1 MIRTPYIRA
10 FSRLVVL
17 ICSIT
22 LWTSNA
28 CAQFKVIGQS
38 HAAASFSDVN
48 LFLEYGEREAV
59 TGILVSIPADW
70 EWKSGVK
77 RSEKGDFSPLRH
89 ELGRDGKMRV
99 WGTKS
104 FKFGDVVLIKL
115 KSGRVD
121 QPSSLTVAPF
131 VMRGASVVERTV
143 SRIEILP
150 EKRPLRLAQQ
160 NEVGEFGTGKT
171 QGWVVD
177 LPSANHLTY
186 GSPYSVSMWTRTTE
200 VNELLLSTW
209 SGEGSDDYPFEWV
222 VDPAGYLEFYRGFD
236 SKHVSMR
243 STMPIADGN
252 WHFLTMV
259 YDPEGEWTKLSVDG
273 EVVDSLYHVFSFP
286 IKTATQV
293 ALGSRLSEAKASD
306 ISSFSGQMDDFRISP
321 SVWTPS
327 EIVSEMKRPSQDD
340 GYLFDFEKSPSSKLV
355 TASRFIVKGAQ
366 ELDISVDFL
375 DNVVVLKWETVQL
388 NARSYIVERSRD
400 GQLFDPIAEV
410 LPGPGSSAEPLTYT
424 DVIKPDGVVY
434 YRLKSM
440 LSNGLE
446 ETSQT
451 VKLGMGDIEPTFTA
465 SLKGNYPNPFNPS
478 TTIEYDVLETQTIR
492 ISVWDLS
499 GQMISTLVDG
509 TQSAG
514 QYEVSFTATDL
525 PSGTYFVRM
534 ESDSGIQSHQILLM
548 K

>member
-1 MIRTPYIRA
+1 M
-10 FSRLVVL
+10 VVVF
-17 ICSIT
+17 CSIT

-28 CAQFKVIGQS
+28 CAQFKVIGQPN
-38 HAAASFSDVN
+38 AAASYSNVN
-48 LFLEYGEREAV
+48 LFLEYSEREAV
-59 TGILVSIPADW
+59 TGVLVSIPAGW
-70 EWKSGVK
+70 EWESGVK
-77 RSEKGDFSPLRH
+77 RSKKGDFSPLRF
-89 ELGRDGKMRV
+89 EQGKDGKLRI
-99 WGTKS
+99 WGAKN
-104 FKFGDVVLIKL
+104 FKYGDVALIKL

-121 QPSSLTVAPF
+121 QPTSITVAPF
-131 VMRGASVVERTV
+131 VMRGASVVEREA
-143 SRIEILP
+143 SRVDISP
-150 EKRPLRLAQQ
+150 EKRPIRRAKQ
-160 NEVGEFGTGKT
+160 NQVGVFGARET

-177 LPSANHLTY
+177 LPSDNHLTY
-186 GSPYSVSMWTRTTE
+186 GSPYSVSLWARTTE
-200 VNELLLSTW
+200 VNEIILSTW
-209 SGEGSDDYPFEWV
+209 TGKDTDDYPVEWV

-243 STMPIADGN
+243 SSMPIADGN

-259 YDPEGEWTKLSVDG
+259 FDPDNEWTKLAVDG
-273 EVVDSLYHVFSFP
+273 EVVDSLYHVFQFP
-286 IKTATQV
+286 IIESHQV
-293 ALGSRLSEAKASD
+293 ALGSRLSETKSND
-306 ISSFSGQMDDFRISP
+306 ISSFSGQMDDLRISP

-327 EIVSEMKRPSQDD
+327 EIVSEMKRPSQDE
-340 GYLFDFEKSPSSKLV
+340 GFLFDFEKSPNSKLV
-355 TASRFIVKGAQ
+355 TASQFIVKGAQ
-366 ELDISVDFL
+366 DLDISVDFQ
-375 DNVVVLKWETVQL
+375 DNVVILNWESILQ

-410 LPGPGSSAEPLTYT
+410 LPSPGSSAETLTYT
-424 DVIKPDGVVY
+424 DVIKPDGVIY
-434 YRLKSM
+434 YRIKTR

-451 VKLGMGDIEPTFTA
+451 VKMGVGQVEPTFTA

-478 TTIEYDVLETQTIR
+478 TTIEYDVLETQHIQ
-492 ISVWDLS
+492 ISVWDLA

-514 QYEVSFTATDL
+514 KYEVSFVATDL